1 MIVTPLYAGIL
12 TLVFVVLS
20 FRVIRG
26 RYAARAALGDGGDRR
41 LLRRQRVHANFAEY
55 VPLALI
61 LMALIELQ
69 RGLGWTLHAIGLA
82 LLIGRLA
89 HAYGVSQEPET
100 MRFRQIGMILT
111 FAALVTGAA
120 ANLWLALVKYTMVP

>member
-12 TLVFVVLS
+12 TLIFVFLS

-41 LLRRQRVHANFAEY
+41 LLRHQRAHANFAEY

-69 RGLGWTLHAIGLA
+69 SGPGWVLHAMGMA
-82 LLIGRLA
+82 LLVGRPV

-100 MRFRQIGMILT
+100 LRFRQIGMVLT
-111 FAALVTGAA
+111 FTALTVGAA
-120 ANLWLALVKYTMVP
+120 ANLWLALAKYATAA